1 MFNQNSTWAWG
12 IVIGLAVFIL
22 ALNFGLLWGIKEK
35 VKKDNWVNKV
45 KDAGEVL
52 KHPMKN
58 ENDQLNALSEQVQK
72 FKINER
78 FSVNEKQQEAENR
91 EHEGIRITPE
101 ELLCWLFWL
110 SFLSPAHFLAAS
122 S

>member
-1 MFNQNSTWAWG
+1 MFNHNSTWAWG

-78 FSVNEKQQEAENR
+78 FSVNEKQQEAENK
-91 EHEGIRITPE
+91 EHE
-101 ELLCWLFWL
+101 
-110 SFLSPAHFLAAS
+110 
-122 S
+122 